1 MLRLIFTL
9 GLTTFSA
16 VGFLLV
22 ATSQWLK
29 SEQESELIALTER
42 AALAVDLQF
51 EIWKTAL
58 FGVANSNSLVR
69 SFDLETLRWEADRIA
84 KPLGGWAVL
93 LDSDLTTQIF
103 NTWPG
108 ASYPFVQDKP
118 IPEIQKA
125 VQLSR
130 DRGMP
135 IVADIFVGKQ
145 SQQHILA
152 VVQAAESSD
161 GEGYV
166 MVLAFDA
173 EHLSRTIALASLQE
187 GSFISVADGS
197 HRIVARS
204 SHLDQFFFRPLP
216 KWYLEAVDSD
226 PISILSVV
234 RGPGVEG
241 TEAKSYVFVQ
251 NRLKASPGW
260 TLAIGVPDDQLRFAS
275 FQLLLPIVGGI
286 LVFLLVAA
294 LEYFRIRAEQR
305 EKELVHARDQSTR
318 EALLRA
324 ELEDALASEKE
335 TLEARRN
342 MLGVLGH
349 EMRTPVLSALAALQ
363 LVPSEAR
370 AQDTQNYLELAE
382 KGLKALQ
389 SLIQDILD
397 MSLLNAGDFRLE
409 HEPFDLP
416 VLLSDTRDIM
426 TPMAQRHKLGLYAD
440 WPQSPMHVM
449 GDAKRIQQIL
459 INLLT
464 NAIKYTR
471 EGTVTLR
478 GRWHSEPEG
487 RCYVELCIIDTG
499 PGIPE
504 DKITDVF
511 EPFNRLQQSRSAGI
525 SGLGLGLAIT
535 KRLAE
540 AMGGE
545 VILENSVGVGSSF
558 CLKMALEPV
567 SEVKNATQEANPQ
580 DASPHVSG
588 KLFLIVEDNPL
599 QAALLSRMLTD
610 MNATV
615 SVATTGQ
622 EALSAYQNK
631 KFDVILIDLGL
642 PDMTGVELVKH
653 LKNAGSSAVH
663 VALSANPG
671 SLNAEQKSFFD
682 HIESKTGEKS
692 AVFAMTRKVLKKSDL
707 QG

>member
-1 MLRLIFTL
+1 MLRLILTL
-9 GLTTFSA
+9 GITTFTVVS
-16 VGFLLV
+16 FLLF
-22 ATSQWLK
+22 ATLQWLK
-29 SEQESELIALTER
+29 REQESELIALTER

-69 SFDLETLRWEADRIA
+69 SFDLEILRWEADRIA

-93 LDSDLTTQIF
+93 LDSDLATQIF

-108 ASYPFVQDKP
+108 ASYPFVQDEP

-130 DRGMP
+130 DSGRP
-135 IVADIFVGKQ
+135 VVADIFVGKQ
-145 SQQHILA
+145 SNRHILA
-152 VVQAAESSD
+152 VVQAAEASN

-173 EHLSRTIALASLQE
+173 EQLSSTNTLATLQE
-187 GSFISVADGS
+187 GSFISVADSSG
-197 HRIVARS
+197 RIVARS

-216 KWYLEAVDSD
+216 KWYIEAVIND
-226 PISILSVV
+226 PIETFSVV
-234 RGPGVEG
+234 RGPGVAG
-241 TEAKSYVFVQ
+241 TEAKSYLFIH
-251 NRLKASPGW
+251 NRLNASPGW

-275 FQLLLPIVGGI
+275 LQLLFPIIGGI
-286 LVFLLVAA
+286 IAFLLVAA
-294 LEYFRIRAEQR
+294 LEYFRIRAAQKEEQL
-305 EKELVHARDQSTR
+305 EHARDQSAR
-318 EALLRA
+318 EFLLRA

-370 AQDTQNYLELAE
+370 AQDTQNYLALAE

-409 HEPFDLP
+409 HKPFDLP
-416 VLLSDTRDIM
+416 VLLADTRDIM
-426 TPMAQRHKLGLYAD
+426 SPMAERHKLALQAD
-440 WPQSPMHVM
+440 WPQSSMQVM
-449 GDAKRIQQIL
+449 GDSKRIRQIL

-471 EGTVTLR
+471 EGSVTFR
-478 GRWHSEPEG
+478 GRWHSEPQG
-487 RCYVELCIIDTG
+487 RCYIELCIIDTG

-545 VILENSVGVGSSF
+545 VVLKSSVGVGSSF
-558 CLKMALEPV
+558 CLRITLEPV
-567 SEVKNATQEANPQ
+567 TDTKKATQ
-580 DASPHVSG
+580 DASPQEAIHHTDGRVI
-588 KLFLIVEDNPL
+588 LIVEDNPL

-615 SVATTGQ
+615 SIATTGQ
-622 EALSAYQNK
+622 EALSAAQEK

-642 PDMTGVELVKH
+642 PDMTGVELAKH
-653 LKNAGSSAVH
+653 LKNAESLAVH
-663 VALSANPG
+663 VALSANPR
-671 SLNAEQKSFFD
+671 SLQEDQKAFFD
-682 HIESKTGEKS
+682 QIETKTGDRR
-692 AVFAMTRKVLKKSDL
+692 AVAAMISRSMALVR
-707 QG
+707 G